1 MMASTAPSL
10 FSREGGSPELRGAA
24 IAALDPHLRGG
35 TTYDGRRESLTAY
48 FDRTASKTWERLTSD
63 APVSG
68 IRATV
73 RAGRNR
79 MRDVLLAWLPADM
92 TGLRLLDAG
101 CGTGALA
108 VETARRGADVVAID
122 VAASLVHVARD
133 RAPAGLKIDWRVG
146 DMLDPA
152 LGRFDHV
159 VAMDSLIHYRA
170 FDIVDVLRGLSE
182 RTGAS
187 LLFTFAPSTR
197 PLVVMHAVG
206 KLFPRGDRAPAIE
219 PVRERLL
226 RTLITHAMPAAR
238 IGRDERVGS
247 GFYTSH
253 ALEVLPG

>member
-1 MMASTAPSL
+1 MASAVASTSYDA
-10 FSREGGSPELRGAA
+10 RRGR
-24 IAALDPHLRGG
+24 LE
-35 TTYDGRRESLTAY
+35 TY

-79 MRDVLLAWLPADM
+79 MRDTLLSWLPDDM
-92 TGLRLLDAG
+92 RGARLLDAG

-108 VETARRGADVVAID
+108 VEAAARGADVVAID
-122 VAASLVHVARD
+122 VAGSLVQVARD

-159 VAMDSLIHYRA
+159 VAMDSLIHYNA
-170 FDIVDVLRGLSE
+170 FDIVEVVRGLAG
-182 RTGAS
+182 RTSGAM
-187 LLFTFAPSTR
+187 LFTFAPSTR

-226 RTLITHAMPAAR
+226 RTLIANALPTAQ
-238 IGRDERVGS
+238 IGRSQRIAS